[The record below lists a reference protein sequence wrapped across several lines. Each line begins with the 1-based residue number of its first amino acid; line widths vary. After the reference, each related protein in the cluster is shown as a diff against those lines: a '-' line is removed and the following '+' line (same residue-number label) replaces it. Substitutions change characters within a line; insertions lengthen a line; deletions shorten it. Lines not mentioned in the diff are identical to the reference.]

1 MSSQNPQIYY
11 EAEENHGN
19 YVYISLEDIVNNFWQ
34 NQTGDGTVLGP
45 TKRHQILYWAKKGLQ
60 QFNFDVLKEVKAVE
74 LELNETLDIILP
86 PDYVSYV
93 RISWVNPE
101 TGDLMPMSKN
111 TKLPLA
117 TAYLQDNDANILFDD
132 EGNILE
138 GSTFF
143 SEKQDSKPNSINVLP
158 CATSCNGCGHYEGG
172 VCGLGMYSL
181 DTTRNN
187 NGDFNIDTRK
197 GKIHFSSDNLTR
209 VIMLEY
215 ISDGLEYS
223 NENDIKVNKM
233 AEMALY
239 AWINWNITS
248 NKLNIQ
254 EYIVRR
260 AKKDYDTAVRNAKI
274 KLMDLRLHEL
284 VFNINGVKKWFK

>member
-1 MSSQNPQIYY
+1 
-11 EAEENHGN
+11 
-19 YVYISLEDIVNNFWQ
+19 
-34 NQTGDGTVLGP
+34 
-45 TKRHQILYWAKKGLQ
+45 
-60 QFNFDVLKEVKAVE
+60 
-74 LELNETLDIILP
+74 
-86 PDYVSYV
+86 
-93 RISWVNPE
+93 
-101 TGDLMPMSKN
+101 
-111 TKLPLA
+111 
-117 TAYLQDNDANILFDD
+117 
-132 EGNILE
+132 
-138 GSTFF
+138 
-143 SEKQDSKPNSINVLP
+143 
-158 CATSCNGCGHYEGG
+158 
-172 VCGLGMYSL
+172 
-181 DTTRNN
+181 
-187 NGDFNIDTRK
+187 
-197 GKIHFSSDNLTR
+197 
-209 VIMLEY
+209 MLEY